1 MWEAVTVII
10 NHFLISDPG
19 ETATSLSRLGLRWDG
34 RKISILVEINLLR
47 NLNTFRNIIESA
59 IKQIQNENI
68 TPIGHYPRDGFVND
82 HFAESRCSSVL
93 SNKTFSLSEDQKRRS
108 SLG

>member
-1 MWEAVTVII
+1 MWEAVTAII

-34 RKISILVEINLLR
+34 RKISILVQINFLR
-47 NLNTFRNIIESA
+47 NFAFRNIIESA
-59 IKQIQNENI
+59 IKQIQSENI

>member
-1 MWEAVTVII
+1 M
-10 NHFLISDPG
+10 
-19 ETATSLSRLGLRWDG
+19 
-34 RKISILVEINLLR
+34 R
-47 NLNTFRNIIESA
+47 NFAFRNIIESA